1 MTDDT
6 TQVIATRACCESH
19 RLMCCDPDDCAACC
33 PECPTCPYE
42 VRRRAYSKAIES
54 MPGIRAFRNPI
65 FMDLARQM
73 TWYGVP
79 GDYVWP
85 ILQSAYNAAR
95 EDHPR

>member
-1 MTDDT
+1 
-6 TQVIATRACCESH
+6 
-19 RLMCCDPDDCAACC
+19 
-33 PECPTCPYE
+33 
-42 VRRRAYSKAIES
+42 
-54 MPGIRAFRNPI
+54 MPGIKAFRNPI

-79 GDYVWP
+79 SDYVWP